1 VAVGAITFTNA
12 GHDLA
17 RSRSEMG
24 ALAMLSMAGLGAM
37 QGFGSGI
44 QPRQGGGWDSNFTS
58 SVNREGLD

>member
-1 VAVGAITFTNA
+1 
-12 GHDLA
+12 
-17 RSRSEMG
+17 MG